1 MRAWALIVIGLAV
14 AMVAVL
20 GPPLVQM
27 QKDLSAART
36 QKRRSSERVIAN
48 LKTELDAANQARTRL
63 QGGLEEAKLEI
74 TKRQSEIERL
84 TAELEKAI
92 DLAKDANARNQQE
105 DPVSGPS
112 DPWQPQRGGR
122 LRMKRLLLVFFTCST
137 ASHNQTS
144 SLGLVSALRVS
155 KMKQPLTPRLFRI
168 VGAKVRRSWH
178 SDRQCAGE

>member
-1 MRAWALIVIGLAV
+1 MRAWALIVIGLTV

-27 QKDLSAART
+27 RKDLSAART
-36 QKRRSSERVIAN
+36 RNGELERVIAN

-112 DPWQPQRGGR
+112 DPWQPQ
-122 LRMKRLLLVFFTCST
+122 
-137 ASHNQTS
+137 
-144 SLGLVSALRVS
+144 
-155 KMKQPLTPRLFRI
+155 
-168 VGAKVRRSWH
+168 
-178 SDRQCAGE
+178 